1 MARRPSVL
9 HEAGTGDGLPYIFY
23 LAANAVTAIPT
34 KSK

>member
-1 MARRPSVL
+1 MARRPVY
-9 HEAGTGDGLPYIFY
+9 EAGTGDGLPYIFY